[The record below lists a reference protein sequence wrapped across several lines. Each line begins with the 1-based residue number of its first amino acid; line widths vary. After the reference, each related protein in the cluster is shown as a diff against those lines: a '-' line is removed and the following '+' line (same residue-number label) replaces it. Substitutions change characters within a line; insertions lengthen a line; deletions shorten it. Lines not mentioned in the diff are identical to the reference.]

1 MKTIFVHWA
10 SVTSA
15 AVQAPPKPQE
25 LISHSSGLQKLQDQS
40 TCGSGVWGGPIS
52 RLVRGWD
59 FSHSGWTQTNSE
71 IMTPTVG
78 KDEEKLGFFL
88 IFLFFF
94 LLILLCFHN
103 LINVSLPSSPPSPSH
118 NLPSPT
124 LPIHSSSSV
133 SLQKRVG
140 LP

>member
-25 LISHSSGLQKLQDQS
+25 LISHSSGLQKLRDQS

-71 IMTPTVG
+71 IMMPTVG
-78 KDEEKLGFFL
+78 KDEEKLEIFL
-88 IFLFFF
+88 IFIFFF
-94 LLILLCFHN
+94 Y
-103 LINVSLPSSPPSPSH
+103 
-118 NLPSPT
+118 
-124 LPIHSSSSV
+124 
-133 SLQKRVG
+133 
-140 LP
+140 